1 MKGITPIA
9 LWTACAIQ
17 ENEYCMNPFKVPNS
31 QFSLFPTSVFWSRNF
46 FLIVRFSD
54 HCLLVPFFK
63 NDCAKV
69 AGIDDF
75 YTVVFHMP
83 KI

>member
-1 MKGITPIA
+1 MRWPLITFFFSVYPSIR
-9 LWTACAIQ
+9 
-17 ENEYCMNPFKVPNS
+17 YVFYVKVPNC
-31 QFSLFPTSVFWSRNF
+31 QFSFFPTSVFWSRNF
-46 FLIVRFSD
+46 FLIVRFPD

-75 YTVVFHMP
+75 TQSSF
-83 KI
+83 ICQI